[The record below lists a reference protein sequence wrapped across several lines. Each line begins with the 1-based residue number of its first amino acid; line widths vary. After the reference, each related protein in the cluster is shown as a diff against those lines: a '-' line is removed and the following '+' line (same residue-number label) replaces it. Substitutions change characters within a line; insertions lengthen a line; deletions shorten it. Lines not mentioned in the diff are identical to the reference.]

1 VRVAGQSVDTDQR
14 RLTLTAGIQVVQLD
28 GAGGLKLVFGHR
40 AKTPRG
46 DAALR
51 GFLQFVLESQNFA
64 TAKVGTKISFA
75 KISFA
80 EVCFAEVC
88 FE

>member
-1 VRVAGQSVDTDQR
+1 
-14 RLTLTAGIQVVQLD
+14 VQLD
-28 GAGGLKLVFGHR
+28 CASGLKLVFGHR

-51 GFLQFVLESQNFA
+51 GLQFVLGSQNFA
-64 TAKVGTKISFA
+64 TAKIRAKISFA

-80 EVCFAEVC
+80 KISFG
-88 FE
+88 